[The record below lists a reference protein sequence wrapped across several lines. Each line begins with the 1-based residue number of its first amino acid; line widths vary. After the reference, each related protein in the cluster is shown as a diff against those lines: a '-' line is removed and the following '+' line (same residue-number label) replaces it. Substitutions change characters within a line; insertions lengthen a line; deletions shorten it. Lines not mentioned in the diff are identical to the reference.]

1 MSSAGEGQMNESEV
15 KSGLLAQGWS
25 VYKDPGFISH
35 AGPFF
40 YRMDRESPTF
50 CFPTCGKHE
59 NRNGVLQGG
68 AFMTFMDRALGATA
82 RHLTETPATATVTMT
97 VQFIDAVDIG
107 ETVHVTPVMSRATKQ
122 LVFMS
127 GVFMVESRSVAVVNG
142 VWKKIL
148 KASPGSNSPQ
158 ERQ

>member
-1 MSSAGEGQMNESEV
+1 MKELDV
-15 KSGLLAQGWS
+15 SGDLLAQGWS
-25 VYKDPGFISH
+25 VYTDRGFIAH

-50 CFPTCGKHE
+50 CFPTSDKHE

-97 VQFIDAVDIG
+97 AQFIDAVGIG
-107 ETVHVTPVMSRATKQ
+107 EIVHVTPTMSRATKQ

-127 GVFMVESRSVAVVNG
+127 GVFMVGSRTVGVANG

-148 KASPGSNSPQ
+148 KATPSTGLSRDSSQ
-158 ERQ
+158 RT

>member
-1 MSSAGEGQMNESEV
+1 MKEAEV
-15 KSGLLAQGWS
+15 TRDLLAKGWS
-25 VYKDPGFISH
+25 VYEDPGFIAH

-40 YRMDRESPTF
+40 YRMDGDGPIY
-50 CFPTCGKHE
+50 CFPTSDKHE

-82 RHLTETPATATVTMT
+82 RHLTQTPATATVTMT
-97 VQFIDAVDIG
+97 IQFIDAVGIG
-107 ETVHVTPVMSRATKQ
+107 ETVHVTPSMSRATKQ

-127 GVFMVESRSVAVVNG
+127 GVFMVESRIVGIANG

-148 KASPGSNSPQ
+148 KAVPGSGSP
-158 ERQ
+158 R